1 MMKQGE
7 QVSEKYELV
16 KDLTMD
22 VDGVTLY
29 RIRALR
35 DIPHHD
41 VEAGDLGGWVEGEHN
56 LSQHGDSWV
65 GDNAKVSGAAWVF
78 ENAWVY
84 GDAQV
89 YDNARVFGDAQVH
102 DKAIISGNA
111 RVSGHATISGEACI
125 RGMAQVCGA
134 ALVGDQV
141 TVCGNAIVMDEAL
154 VEGVAEICD
163 HAKVY
168 DDATVK
174 DAHVRDRVEIAG
186 NARVNGYVVIMGVAS
201 LYDCA
206 CVRHCEDWLSVSDF
220 TGAVCY
226 MDDNLDLDLD
236 LDGPLTAYRSDDGDI
251 IVHADGYMDTLH
263 EFDKCG
269 DATCKALA
277 AFIRAQMNGET
288 GGTGE

>member
-1 MMKQGE
+1 MGK
-7 QVSEKYELV
+7 KYELV

-35 DIPHHD
+35 DIPWRC
-41 VEAGDLGGWVEGEHN
+41 VNAGDLGGYVESERN
-56 LSQHGDSWV
+56 LSQG
-65 GDNAKVSGAAWVF
+65 G
-78 ENAWVY
+78 NAWVY
-84 GDAQV
+84 GDAKV
-89 YDNARVFGDAQVH
+89 SGDARVFGDAQVH
-102 DKAIISGNA
+102 DKAVISGHA
-111 RVSGHATISGEACI
+111 RVSGRAQISGEACI
-125 RGMAQVCGA
+125 RGMAQVCGY
-134 ALVGDQV
+134 ALVRDRA

-163 HAKVY
+163 HAVVC

-174 DAHVRDRVEIAG
+174 DANIRDQVSVAG
-186 NARVNGYVVIMGVAS
+186 DACVNGHVVIMGIAL

-206 CVRHCEDWLSVSDF
+206 CVRSCEDWLTVSDF
-220 TGAVCY
+220 AGTVCFT
-226 MDDNLDLDLD
+226 DDYGQNIECLH
-236 LDGPLTAYRSDDGDI
+236 LDGPLTAYRSGEGDI
-251 IVHADGYMDTLH
+251 IVRAEGYMDTLH
-263 EFDKCG
+263 EFDECG

>member
-1 MMKQGE
+1 MGK
-7 QVSEKYELV
+7 KYELL
-16 KDLTMD
+16 KDQT
-22 VDGVTLY
+22 VFVEGVTLY

-35 DIPHHD
+35 DIPWRC
-41 VEAGDLGGWVEGEHN
+41 VNAGDLGGWVASERN
-56 LSQHGDSWV
+56 LSQRGD
-65 GDNAKVSGAAWVF
+65 
-78 ENAWVY
+78 AWVY
-84 GDAQV
+84 GDAKISG
-89 YDNARVFGDAQVH
+89 DARVFGDAQVH

-111 RVSGHATISGEACI
+111 RVSGRATISGEACI

-134 ALVGDQV
+134 ALVRDQV
-141 TVCGNAIVMDEAL
+141 TVCGNAVVTDEAL

-186 NARVNGYVVIMGVAS
+186 NARVNGYVVIMGIAS

-206 CVRHCEDWLSVSDF
+206 CVQTCDDWISVSDF
-220 TGAVCY
+220 VGTVCY
-226 MDDNLDLDLD
+226 MDNNLDIVCTY
-236 LDGPLTAYRSDDGDI
+236 LDGPLTAYRSGDGDI
-251 IVHADGYMDTLH
+251 VVHADGYMDTLH

-269 DATCKALA
+269 DAICKALA